1 MTLPTLVIGGA
12 GFIGA
17 ALVNAMLAAGQSVIV
32 VGRRPRA
39 DTEVPAGADYIQSD
53 YSASGAIDAL
63 LPRCGTIVDLAFAT
77 APKTDFSDP
86 LEDLRRNAFA
96 SVGLMKTVVT
106 AKWRGRLLTVS
117 SGGAVYG
124 IAKSVPLKEDSPLA
138 PVSPYGI
145 AKLAVER
152 YADMYF
158 RLVGLDV
165 VVVRP
170 ANAYGPGQR
179 PFLGQGFVATA
190 MGCVAQRRAVTV
202 FGENGTVRDY
212 IHVDDVASGML
223 AALRV
228 GRPGLFYNLGS
239 GVGRSNRDVLESL
252 SAIVLP
258 DGFSVET
265 VIEPARGFDVPIN
278 VLDSAMLEREC
289 DWRPR
294 VSFEDGLA
302 GMWPDILRRYR
313 SKPA

>member
-1 MTLPTLVIGGA
+1 MTLPSLVIGGA
-12 GFIGA
+12 GFIGV
-17 ALVNAMLAAGQSVIV
+17 ALVNALLAAGQSVIV

-39 DTEVPAGADYIQSD
+39 ETEVPAGADYIQSD
-53 YSASGAIDAL
+53 YSASGAIEAL
-63 LPRCGTIVDLAFAT
+63 LPRCGAIVDLAYAT

-96 SVGLMKTVVT
+96 SVGLIKTLVK
-106 AKWRGRLLTVS
+106 ARWRGRLLIVS
-117 SGGAVYG
+117 SGGTVYG
-124 IAKSVPLKEDSPLA
+124 LAKSLPLNEDSPLA

-158 RLVGLDV
+158 RLAGLDV

-170 ANAYGPGQR
+170 ANAYGHGQR
-179 PFLGQGFVATA
+179 PFRGQGFLATA
-190 MGCVAQRRAVTV
+190 MGCVAQRRPVTV

-223 AALRV
+223 AALRA
-228 GRPGLFYNLGS
+228 GRPGQFYNLGS
-239 GVGRSNRDVLESL
+239 GIGRSNRDVLETL

-265 VIEPARGFDVPIN
+265 VIEPARGFDVPAN
-278 VLDSAMLEREC
+278 VLDSAKLELEC
-289 DWRPR
+289 GWHTR
-294 VSFEDGLA
+294 VSLEA
-302 GMWPDILRRYR
+302 GIREMWPDIRRR
-313 SKPA
+313 CENP

>member
-12 GFIGA
+12 GFIGV
-17 ALVNAMLAAGQSVIV
+17 ALVKALLAVGQSVIV

-39 DTEVPAGADYIQSD
+39 DTEVPAGADYIQSN
-53 YSASGAIDAL
+53 YSAPGAIAAL
-63 LPRCGTIVDLAFAT
+63 LPRCGAIVDLAYAT

-96 SVGLMKTVVT
+96 SVGLIETLVK
-106 AKWRGRLLTVS
+106 ARWRGRLLIVS
-117 SGGAVYG
+117 SGGTVYG
-124 IAKSVPLKEDSPLA
+124 LAKSIPLNEDSPLA

-145 AKLAVER
+145 AKLTVER

-158 RLVGLDV
+158 RLAGLDV

-170 ANAYGPGQR
+170 ANAYGLGQR
-179 PFLGQGFVATA
+179 PFRGQGFLATA
-190 MGCVAQRRAVTV
+190 MGCVAQRRPVTV

-223 AALRV
+223 AALRA
-228 GRPGLFYNLGS
+228 GRSGQFYNLGS
-239 GVGRSNRDVLESL
+239 GIGRSNRDVLDAL

-278 VLDSAMLEREC
+278 VLDSSKLEREC
-289 DWRPR
+289 GWHAC
-294 VSFEDGLA
+294 VNFEDGIR
-302 GMWPDILRRYR
+302 GMWPDIRRR
-313 SKPA
+313 CENP